1 MLRQG
6 NTRPLHWADK
16 TMSVM
21 RAEQLEACEK
31 DLASLPVHGLFDA
44 SCGDAD
50 AELLYEFSYY
60 AAEDRAVSAPPVL
73 HTVDDLR
80 VRVLSS
86 MAAESVLLSPEE
98 HDLLVRLALFG
109 GRHTLQD
116 WNDLIPARSLLR
128 RLWCRAEWDDG
139 ALTILMPHQLCA
151 TALILLA
158 GDEHRR
164 LRDSVEKVHE
174 LIDNTLYLM
183 GMMQAAGPILHLK
196 ALLKDTFAAGRT
208 DLVLRM
214 LQAAYDYVFDR
225 EGHMLLIHPGLADP
239 DRMITQMDFFIH
251 TPEYERMNPEALSSA
266 SDSVSDLESPL
277 YERMLF
283 TIADATRPEL
293 TPEDA
298 VEDLI
303 ILAKQGVP
311 LQDMKEVLSSMLVS
325 LPTADMLKAL
335 EDISAGIPRWL
346 YLSSSRVQ

>member
-6 NTRPLHWADK
+6 DTRPLHWADK
-16 TMSVM
+16 TMSVL

-44 SCGDAD
+44 ACGDTD
-50 AELLYEFSYY
+50 AETLYDFSYY
-60 AAEDRAVSAPPVL
+60 AAEDRAAFRAPAL
-73 HTVDDLR
+73 HTAEGLR

-86 MAAESVLLSPEE
+86 MAAESALLSPEE

-128 RLWCRAEWDDG
+128 RLWCRAEWEDG
-139 ALTILMPHQLCA
+139 VLTLQMPHQLCA

-158 GDEHRR
+158 GDEHR
-164 LRDSVEKVHE
+164 LVRDHVEKVNE

-183 GMMQAAGPILHLK
+183 GMMQASGPMLHMQS
-196 ALLKDTFAAGRT
+196 LLKGTFADNRP

-214 LQAAYDYVFDR
+214 LQSAYDYVYDR
-225 EGHMLLIHPGLADP
+225 NGRLLLIHPGLADP
-239 DRMITQMDFFIH
+239 DRMIGQMESFFRTPDFQQLNQD
-251 TPEYERMNPEALSSA
+251 TLSSA
-266 SDSVSDLESPL
+266 SDSVADLESPL
-277 YERMLF
+277 YERMLS
-283 TIADATRPEL
+283 TLADAIRPEI

-311 LQDMKEVLSSMLVS
+311 YADMKEVLSSMLVS
-325 LPTADMLKAL
+325 LPTDDMLKAL
-335 EDISAGIPRWL
+335 KDLSGQIPRWL